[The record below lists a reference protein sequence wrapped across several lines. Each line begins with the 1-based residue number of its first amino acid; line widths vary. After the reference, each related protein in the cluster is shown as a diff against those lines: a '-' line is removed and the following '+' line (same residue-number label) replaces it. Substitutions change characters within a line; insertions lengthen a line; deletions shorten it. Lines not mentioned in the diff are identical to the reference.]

1 MEKTLTF
8 KDNGKEYKLA
18 FTRETIIMTENAGF
32 RIGEIVE
39 KPIGSLLL
47 LWRGAFLANHNSLDL
62 AEVDEIFDR
71 IDKKGLLDALLDLY
85 NAPVISL
92 FDEDNSKNA
101 VKWTV
106 N

>member
-18 FTRETIIMTENAGF
+18 FTRETIIATENAGF
-32 RIGEIVE
+32 RINELVE
-39 KPIGSLLL
+39 KPIASLMF
-47 LWRGAFLANHNSLDL
+47 LWHGAFLEHHPSLTF
-62 AEVDEIFDR
+62 AEMDEIFER
-71 IDKKGLLDALLDLY
+71 IDKKGLLDALLELY
-85 NAPVISL
+85 NAPVESL